1 MRSTPDLLAVDD
13 PTIAALTLW
22 SAAHGVAEVL
32 LMGFEFDD
40 ATAGALVATA
50 IDASVDGLRRP

>member
-1 MRSTPDLLAVDD
+1 M
-13 PTIAALTLW
+13 
-22 SAAHGVAEVL
+22 AEVL
-32 LMGFEFDD
+32 LMGFEFDE